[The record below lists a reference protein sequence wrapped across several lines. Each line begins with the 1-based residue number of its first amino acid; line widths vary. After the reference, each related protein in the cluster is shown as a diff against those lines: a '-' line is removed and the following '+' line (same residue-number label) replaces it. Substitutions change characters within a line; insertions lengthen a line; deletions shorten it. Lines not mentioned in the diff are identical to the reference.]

1 MTTARTYVLT
11 LLGAAA
17 LLGVPH
23 GDAGMASASKV
34 NMTFDHFYDGPA
46 VEAAVRELHAAYP
59 NLTELRS
66 IGKSEE
72 GHDIWL
78 LSINNP
84 KTGKDTDKPG
94 VYVDGAIHGNEI
106 QATEVCLYLAWYLLD
121 GYDRIPALREVVDD
135 CAFYIVPVVNVDG
148 RWRFFSEAA
157 GYNIGRTARVP
168 HDDDRDGLTDEDP
181 YEDLDG
187 DGEILEMR
195 VRDAFGGYKT
205 HPDDPRVMVRVKPGE
220 KGEWEM
226 LGSEG
231 IDNDGDGKLN
241 EDPPG
246 YLDMNRNFGFKWQ
259 PAYVQGG
266 AGDFPM
272 SGKVTRAISQ
282 FIVTKPNICFS
293 FAFHNSGGMLLRG
306 PGSKLAGNYPP
317 SDIKVW
323 DFLGKEG
330 EKIIPGYRYLVS
342 KDDLYTTHGD
352 FDEWMYSN
360 LGIYGFVGELFMSSQ
375 EQYRKPGEE
384 GAGGDDDDSWFGG
397 TEPDEKQKFNDIVNQ
412 GQMFRDWKSFDHP
425 QFGTIEI
432 GGWRTFTTRIPPTFM
447 LPEMVHRNAS
457 LVIFT
462 AQNAPEVTL
471 EVLEVRKLAP
481 DLHRVRIRASNGHG
495 IPSLSSKATQKKL
508 ARRDI
513 LSLEGAGLEVVA
525 GATVDDLR
533 LDEISPVEHHPER
546 IFTSV
551 PAFGKRDVQWIVRGK
566 GKASVTYRSLKA
578 KDQTIEIEL

>member
-1 MTTARTYVLT
+1 MTTLGRIIWT
-11 LLGAAA
+11 LVSVAAW
-17 LLGVPH
+17 LVVPEAES
-23 GDAGMASASKV
+23 GFAQEAKV
-34 NMTFDHFYDGPA
+34 KLTFDHFYDGPA
-46 VEAAVRELHAAYP
+46 VGAALADLHSAYP
-59 NLTELRS
+59 GLTELRS

-94 VYVDGAIHGNEI
+94 IYVDGAIHGNEI

-121 GYDRIPALREVVDD
+121 GYGRIPAVTEMVDGR
-135 CAFYIVPVVNVDG
+135 AFYIVPVVNVDG
-148 RWRFFSEAA
+148 RWRFFAEAS
-157 GYNIGRTARVP
+157 GYKIGRSAKVP
-168 HDDDRDGLTDEDP
+168 FDDDRDGLTDEDP

-187 DGEILEMR
+187 DGEVLEMR
-195 VRDAFGGYKT
+195 VLDPFGGYKS

-231 IDNDGDGKLN
+231 IDNDGDGRLN

-246 YLDMNRNFGFKWQ
+246 YLDMNRNYAFKWQ
-259 PAYVQGG
+259 PSYVQSG
-266 AGDFPM
+266 AGLYPM
-272 SGKVTRAISQ
+272 SSKVTRAISE
-282 FIVTKPNICFS
+282 FILTKPNICFN

-317 SDIKVW
+317 SDVKVW

-330 EKIIPGYRYLVS
+330 EKIIPGYKYLVS

-375 EQYRKPGEE
+375 EQYRKPGEQE
-384 GAGGDDDDSWFGG
+384 DKGDEDDSWFGG
-397 TEPDEKQKFNDIVNQ
+397 TPPEEKQKFNDIVNQ
-412 GQMFRDWKSFDHP
+412 GQMFRTWKPFLHP
-425 QFGTIEI
+425 QFGDVEI

-447 LPEMVHRNAS
+447 LPEMVHRTAS

-462 AQNAPEVTL
+462 ARHAPEVSL
-471 EVLEVRKLAP
+471 EVLEVKALAP
-481 DLHRVRIRASNGHG
+481 DLHRVRIRASNLNA
-495 IPSLSSKATQKKL
+495 IPTLSSKATQKKL

-513 LSLEGAGLEVVA
+513 LKIEGPGLDVVA

-533 LDEISPVEHHPER
+533 LDLVSPVEHHPEQ
-546 IFTSV
+546 IFTSI
-551 PAFGKRDVQWIVRGK
+551 PAFGKQDFQWIVRGK
-566 GKASVTYRSLKA
+566 GKARITYRSLKA
-578 KDQTIEIEL
+578 KDLQMELEL